1 MMMEPVTRLPSSTA
15 ASYPAGNVRI
25 ISSSYAT
32 PRMCSYQPRAVPFP
46 SVPTGSIYTQGLQ
59 QPAQGCWVATGQ
71 AAATRLQQPE
81 LVSSPSL
88 PPVQSADYAV
98 QTVQSVQCGAPSQW
112 HSSHAVSPLTMAS
125 PVAATPAIPSGS
137 PVSLAS
143 MGPPL
148 SAPCS
153 WPSADARG
161 QSPAM
166 VPKPEDAAE
175 PAASHDVH
183 ASGEAVAN
191 FQLPQTSQ
199 HPKKKGKA
207 QKDKKRC
214 ACCN

>member
-1 MMMEPVTRLPSSTA
+1 MMEPVTRLPSSTA

-32 PRMCSYQPRAVPFP
+32 PRMHTYQPRAVPFP
-46 SVPTGSIYTQGLQ
+46 AVPTGSIYAQGLP
-59 QPAQGCWVATGQ
+59 PAQGCWATGQ

-88 PPVQSADYAV
+88 PPVQSADY
-98 QTVQSVQCGAPSQW
+98 TVQCGAPSQW
-112 HSSHAVSPLTMAS
+112 HSSHAVSPLTMGS

-137 PVSLAS
+137 PLSLGS
-143 MGPPL
+143 MGPSLP
-148 SAPCS
+148 APCS
-153 WPSADARG
+153 CRSSAEARG
-161 QSPAM
+161 QSPAIL
-166 VPKPEDAAE
+166 PKPEDAAQ

-199 HPKKKGKA
+199 HKKKKGKA